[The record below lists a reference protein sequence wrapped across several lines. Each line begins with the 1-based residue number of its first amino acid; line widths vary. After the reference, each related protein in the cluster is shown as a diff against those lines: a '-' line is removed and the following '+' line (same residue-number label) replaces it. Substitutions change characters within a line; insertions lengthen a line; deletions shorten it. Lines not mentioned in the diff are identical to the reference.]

1 MMMKKGEKNMKKLKE
16 VLLRIMNKK
25 PAPMPLV
32 NWAAPAFVGVK

>member
-1 MMMKKGEKNMKKLKE
+1 MMMKKGEKKMKKLKE
-16 VLLRIMNKK
+16 VLLRIMSKK